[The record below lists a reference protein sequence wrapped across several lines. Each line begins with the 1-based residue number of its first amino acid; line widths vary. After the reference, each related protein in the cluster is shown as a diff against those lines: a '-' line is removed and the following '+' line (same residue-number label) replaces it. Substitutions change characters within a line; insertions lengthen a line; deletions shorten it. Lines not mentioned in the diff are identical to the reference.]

1 MVMGGE
7 VEQQICHVEIAD
19 GVGYVRLP
27 EFLTVMEAVAFKQAF
42 QSCCQKHP
50 NLKKT
55 VIDFAGTRFID
66 SSGIGA
72 LVNVWKVA
80 KSHQLEFSL
89 SNVAS
94 QVMMALSLAGLDTLF
109 EIQTTESASVAMQAD
124 QASDESRRAK
134 AMPMITHPSVIS
146 QTKRIID
153 IVGALVGLGITGLLF
168 VPIAIAIKIDD
179 PGPIFFGQ
187 TRCSYMGQKFRIWKF
202 RSMVADAEKLKA
214 KLVAEGE
221 NQYGNGKIF
230 KRKDDPRITR
240 VGKFLRKTS
249 LDEFP
254 QFWNV
259 LKGEM
264 SLVGTRPPTPSEV
277 EEYDIPEWQRLDV
290 KPGITGEWQ
299 VNGRSS
305 IESFEEIIKLDL
317 AYQEKWSLL
326 YDLQIIAKTVLVI
339 FDRKQS
345 GAE

>member
-7 VEQQICHVEIAD
+7 VEQQICRVEIAD
-19 GVGYVRLP
+19 GVGYVHLP

-42 QSCCQKHP
+42 QSCCQQHP

-55 VIDFAGTRFID
+55 VVDFAGTRFID

-80 KSHQLEFSL
+80 KSYQLEFCL

-94 QVMMALSLAGLDTLF
+94 QVMMALSLAGLDSLF
-109 EIQTTESASVAMQAD
+109 EIQSLESASTITKPS
-124 QASDESRRAK
+124 SDDEARRTRGN
-134 AMPMITHPSVIS
+134 PMVTHPSVVS
-146 QTKRIID
+146 RTKRMID
-153 IVGALVGLGITGLLF
+153 IVGALIGLGVTGILF
-168 VPIAIAIKIDD
+168 IPIAIAITIDD

-214 KLVAEGE
+214 KLMAKGE

-230 KRKDDPRITR
+230 KTKDDPRITR
-240 VGKFLRKTS
+240 VGNFLRKTS

-264 SLVGTRPPTPSEV
+264 SLVGTRPPTPNEV

-317 AYQEKWSLL
+317 AYQEKWSLW
-326 YDLQIIAKTVLVI
+326 YDLQIIAKTVLVL
-339 FDRKQS
+339 FDRNKS
-345 GAE
+345 GAA

>member
-1 MVMGGE
+1 MGGE
-7 VEQQICHVEIAD
+7 VEHQICRVEVTD
-19 GVGYVRLP
+19 GIGYVHLP

-42 QSCCQKHP
+42 QACCQQYP

-80 KSHQLEFSL
+80 KSHQLEFCL
-89 SNVAS
+89 ANVTS
-94 QVMMALSLAGLDTLF
+94 QVMMALSLAGLDSLF
-109 EIQTTESASVAMQAD
+109 EIQATKNAAVTQETPQITDEFRRTTNGT
-124 QASDESRRAK
+124 
-134 AMPMITHPSVIS
+134 PMVTHPSVVS
-146 QTKRIID
+146 QTKRFID

-168 VPIAIAIKIDD
+168 IPIAIAIRLDD

-214 KLVAEGE
+214 SSMSEGG

-264 SLVGTRPPTPSEV
+264 SLVGTRPPTPGEV

-317 AYQEKWSLL
+317 AYQEKWSLW

-339 FDRKQS
+339 FDNSRS